1 VLKAKPEGRSV
12 LLIYRPMWFMRSI
25 GQRFLG
31 ILDRLQR
38 AFHRS
43 PPAFRRGAAMLVDAL
58 IVIESFAVA
67 LLFRFNG
74 QVPVDFWRLFW
85 PFAAFSAIAFV
96 LLLNGNGVYQS
107 ILRYTGIYQGVR
119 VLSATAMAAGGLFI
133 AVFAIGPGGF
143 GIMKEVNPV
152 PLSVPLI
159 GSLLAYVQLVAVRLY
174 PRVFY
179 EMSLREVERRTR
191 TAIVGTGEPGVALAG
206 HIWRTAAGEAQVVGF
221 ISDSRAEVGRHIEG
235 ATVLGVVDDLQGII
249 SQHGIDQVIIAKP
262 QAGREEMDWIW
273 RTSIRASAEVK
284 VMPDL
289 GEFLAEGAIR
299 LRELQIEDLLGREPV
314 DIDLEALSDSINGK
328 RVLVTGAGGSIGKEL
343 SRQISR
349 LGPAKLVLLDR
360 DESGLYY
367 LNTELRREDFF
378 DAEVFVGDVTHAERV
393 SFAFETF
400 GPQLVFHAAAYKHV
414 PMMELQATEAVVNNV
429 LGTLNVARAAG
440 AYGTSKFINVST
452 DKAVN
457 PVNVMGATKRL
468 AEMVVKNLSAEY
480 PETIYASVRFGNVL
494 GSRGSVVPTFRQQ
507 IEAGGPVTVTHPD
520 MIRYFMTIPEAVSL
534 ILQAGAMADAYGT
547 YVLEMG
553 RPVAI
558 TDLARK
564 MIEIMG
570 APNVK
575 IRFVGLRPGEKLK
588 EELFEEGEEREATS
602 HPMVFK
608 LSSENMTPP
617 GDPNFAELIDAMVF
631 HARGQETG
639 TSLEYLRRAVP
650 NYSASDLP
658 EKTESSLDRP
668 L

>member
-1 VLKAKPEGRSV
+1 M
-12 LLIYRPMWFMRSI
+12 LLLRRI
-25 GQRFLG
+25 GERLLAL
-31 ILDRLQR
+31 LDRLQR
-38 AFHRS
+38 TFHRS

-58 IVIESFAVA
+58 IVIESFAVTLIVRVA
-67 LLFRFNG
+67 G
-74 QVPVDFWRLFW
+74 DTESPPFWPFFW
-85 PFAAFSAIAFV
+85 PFAVFSALAFV
-96 LLLNGNGVYQS
+96 LLLNRNGVYQS
-107 ILRYTGIYQGVR
+107 MLRYTGIYQGVR
-119 VLSATAMAAGGLFI
+119 VLSATAMAAGGLFLT
-133 AVFAIGPGGF
+133 VFCVGPNGF
-143 GIMKEVNPV
+143 EIMKFNPV
-152 PLSVPLI
+152 PLSVPLM
-159 GSLLAYVQLVAVRLY
+159 GSVLAYVQLVAVRLY

-179 EMSLREVERRTR
+179 EMSLREVGRRTR

-206 HIWRTAAGEAQVVGF
+206 HIWRTAASKTQVVGF
-221 ISDSRAEVGRHIEG
+221 VSRSPVEVGRQIDG
-235 ATVLGVVDDLQGII
+235 SPVLGVVEDLEDLIA
-249 SQHGIDQVIIAKP
+249 QHGIDQIIIAMP

-289 GEFLAEGAIR
+289 GEFLAEGAIK

-314 DIDLEALSDSINGK
+314 DIDLDALSDYINGK

-349 LGPAKLVLLDR
+349 LGPAKLILLDR

-367 LNTELRREDFF
+367 LNTELRREDFY
-378 DAEVFVGDVTHAERV
+378 DAEVFVGDVTHSERV

-400 GPQLVFHAAAYKHV
+400 RPQLVFHAAAYKHV

-468 AEMVVKNLSAEY
+468 AEMVVRKLALEY

-534 ILQAGAMADAYGT
+534 ILQAGALAEDYST

-564 MIEIMG
+564 MIEVMG
-570 APNVK
+570 APNVQIK
-575 IRFVGLRPGEKLK
+575 FVGLRPGEKLK
-588 EELFEEGEEREATS
+588 EELFEEGEERDPTA
-602 HPMVFK
+602 HPMVFR
-608 LSSENMTPP
+608 LSSENMSQP
-617 GDPNFAELIDAMVF
+617 GDSNLSGLIDAMVF
-631 HARGQETG
+631 HARGQEG
-639 TSLEYLRRAVP
+639 GRALDFLRRAVP
-650 NYSASDLP
+650 NYSATDLP
-658 EKTESSLDRP
+658 EESRLDYP

>member
-1 VLKAKPEGRSV
+1 MW
-12 LLIYRPMWFMRSI
+12 LLQRI
-25 GQRFLG
+25 GERLLG
-31 ILDRLQR
+31 PVDRLQR

-43 PPAFRRGAAMLVDAL
+43 PPAFRRGAAMFVDAL

-67 LLFRFNG
+67 LLFRFAG
-74 QVPVDFWRLFW
+74 KVPGDFWLMFW
-85 PFAAFSAIAFV
+85 PFALFSALAFV

-133 AVFAIGPGGF
+133 AVFAIGPWGF

-159 GSLLAYVQLVAVRLY
+159 GSVLAYVQLVAVRLY

-179 EMSLREVERRTR
+179 EMSLREVGRRTR
-191 TAIVGTGEPGVALAG
+191 TVIVGTGEPGVALAG
-206 HIWRTAAGEAQVVGF
+206 HIWRTAASRAQVVGF
-221 ISDSRAEVGRHIEG
+221 ISQSPEEVGRHIEG
-235 ATVLGVVDDLQGII
+235 APVLGVVQDLEDLIA
-249 SQHGIDQVIIAKP
+249 QHGIDQVIIAMP

-289 GEFLAEGAIR
+289 GEYLAEGAIK

-314 DIDLEALSDSINGK
+314 DIDLDALSDYINGK

-367 LNTELRREDFF
+367 LNTELRREDFY
-378 DAEVFVGDVTHAERV
+378 DTEVFVGDVTHSERV

-400 GPQLVFHAAAYKHV
+400 RPQLVFHAAAYKHV

-468 AEMVVKNLSAEY
+468 AEMVVKKLSLEY

-534 ILQAGAMADAYGT
+534 ILQAGAMAEGYGT

-570 APNVK
+570 APNVTIK
-575 IRFVGLRPGEKLK
+575 FVGLRPGEKLK
-588 EELFEEGEEREATS
+588 EELFEEGEQRDPTA
-602 HPMVFK
+602 HQMVFR
-608 LSSENMTPP
+608 LSSENMSPP
-617 GDPNFAELIDAMVF
+617 GDSNLSELIDAMVF
-631 HARGQETG
+631 HARGQEG
-639 TSLEYLRRAVP
+639 GRALQILRRAVP
-650 NYSASDLP
+650 NYSAVDLP
-658 EKTESSLDRP
+658 EVTESRLDQHFS
-668 L
+668 

>member
-1 VLKAKPEGRSV
+1 MW
-12 LLIYRPMWFMRSI
+12 LLQRI
-25 GQRFLG
+25 GERLLG
-31 ILDRLQR
+31 PVDRLQR

-67 LLFRFNG
+67 LLFRFAG
-74 QVPVDFWRLFW
+74 KVPGDFWLMFW
-85 PFAAFSAIAFV
+85 PFALFSALAFV

-133 AVFAIGPGGF
+133 AVFAIGPWGF

-159 GSLLAYVQLVAVRLY
+159 GSVLAYVQLVAVRLY

-179 EMSLREVERRTR
+179 EMSLREVGRRTR
-191 TAIVGTGEPGVALAG
+191 TVIVGTGEPGVALAG
-206 HIWRTAAGEAQVVGF
+206 HIWRTAASRAQVVGF
-221 ISDSRAEVGRHIEG
+221 ISQSPEEVGRHIEG
-235 ATVLGVVDDLQGII
+235 APVLGVVQDLEDLIA
-249 SQHGIDQVIIAKP
+249 QHGIDQVIIAMP

-289 GEFLAEGAIR
+289 GEYLAEGAIK
-299 LRELQIEDLLGREPV
+299 LRELQIEDLLGRESV
-314 DIDLEALSDSINGK
+314 DIDLDALSDYINGK

-367 LNTELRREDFF
+367 LNTELRREDFY
-378 DAEVFVGDVTHAERV
+378 DTEVFVGDVTHSERV

-400 GPQLVFHAAAYKHV
+400 RPQLVFHAAAYKHV

-468 AEMVVKNLSAEY
+468 AEMVVKKLSLEY

-534 ILQAGAMADAYGT
+534 ILQAGAMAEGYGT

-570 APNVK
+570 APNVTIK
-575 IRFVGLRPGEKLK
+575 FVGLRPGEKLK
-588 EELFEEGEEREATS
+588 EELFEEGEEREPTA
-602 HPMVFK
+602 HQMVFR
-608 LSSENMTPP
+608 LSSENMSPP
-617 GDPNFAELIDAMVF
+617 GDSNLSELIDAMVF
-631 HARGQETG
+631 HARGQEG
-639 TSLEYLRRAVP
+639 GRALQILRRAVP
-650 NYSASDLP
+650 NYSAVDLP
-658 EKTESSLDRP
+658 EVTESRLDQHFS
-668 L
+668 

>member
-1 VLKAKPEGRSV
+1 MW
-12 LLIYRPMWFMRSI
+12 LLQSI
-25 GQRFLG
+25 GERL
-31 ILDRLQR
+31 LDRVDRLQR

-58 IVIESFAVA
+58 IVIESFAVTLIVRVA
-67 LLFRFNG
+67 G
-74 QVPVDFWRLFW
+74 DTESPPFWPFFW
-85 PFAAFSAIAFV
+85 PFAVFSALAFV
-96 LLLNGNGVYQS
+96 LLLNGNRVYQS

-119 VLSATAMAAGGLFI
+119 VLSATAMAAGGLSLT
-133 AVFAIGPGGF
+133 VFCVGPGGF
-143 GIMKEVNPV
+143 GIMEFNPV
-152 PLSVPLI
+152 PLSVPLM
-159 GSLLAYVQLVAVRLY
+159 GSVLAYVQLVAVRLY

-179 EMSLREVERRTR
+179 EMSLREVGRRTR

-206 HIWRTAAGEAQVVGF
+206 HIWRTSAAETQVVGF
-221 ISDSRAEVGRHIEG
+221 VSKSPVEVGRQIDG
-235 ATVLGVVDDLQGII
+235 SPVLGVV
-249 SQHGIDQVIIAKP
+249 
-262 QAGREEMDWIW
+262 
-273 RTSIRASAEVK
+273 
-284 VMPDL
+284 PDL
-289 GEFLAEGAIR
+289 GEFLAEGAIK

-314 DIDLEALSDSINGK
+314 DIDLDALSDYINGK

-367 LNTELRREDFF
+367 LNTELRREDFY
-378 DAEVFVGDVTHAERV
+378 DTEVFVGDVTHSERV

-400 GPQLVFHAAAYKHV
+400 RPQLVFHAAAYKHV

-440 AYGTSKFINVST
+440 AYGASKFVNVST

-468 AEMVVKNLSAEY
+468 AEMIVKNLSVEY
-480 PETIYASVRFGNVL
+480 PETVYASVRFGNVL

-534 ILQAGAMADAYGT
+534 ILQAGAMAEGYGT

-553 RPVAI
+553 RPVRI

-570 APNVK
+570 APNIQIK
-575 IRFVGLRPGEKLK
+575 FIGLRPGEKLK
-588 EELFEEGEEREATS
+588 EELSEEGEQRMPTE
-602 HPMVFK
+602 HPMVFH
-608 LSSENMTPP
+608 LVSENMSPP
-617 GDPNFAELIDAMVF
+617 EELDLPELVDAMVF
-631 HARGQETG
+631 NARGQEAG
-639 TSLEYLRRAVP
+639 KSLDLLRRAVP

-658 EKTESSLDRP
+658 ETRESGFNYP
-668 L
+668 PQ

>member
-1 VLKAKPEGRSV
+1 MGEQLKRS
-12 LLIYRPMWFMRSI
+12 
-25 GQRFLG
+25 
-31 ILDRLQR
+31 LDRLQR

-58 IVIESFAVA
+58 IVMESFAVA
-67 LLFRFNG
+67 LLFRFAG
-74 QVPVDFWRLFW
+74 EVQAEFWRTFW
-85 PFAAFSAIAFV
+85 PFALFSALAFV
-96 LLLNGNGVYQS
+96 LLLNESGVYQS

-119 VLSATAMAAGGLFI
+119 VLSATAIAAGGLFI
-133 AVFAIGPGGF
+133 AVFVVGPGGF
-143 GIMKEVNPV
+143 GIMDYNPV
-152 PLSVPLI
+152 PLSVPLM
-159 GSLLAYVQLVAVRLY
+159 GSVLAYVQLVAVRLY

-179 EMSLREVERRTR
+179 ELSLREVGRRTR
-191 TAIVGTGEPGVALAG
+191 TAIVGTGEPAVALAG
-206 HIWRTAAGEAQVVGF
+206 HIWRTGATEAQVVGF
-221 ISDSRAEVGRHIEG
+221 VSYSPAEVGRHIEG
-235 ATVLGVVDDLQGII
+235 APVLGVVEDLEDLI
-249 SQHGIDQVIIAKP
+249 SRHGIDQIIIATP
-262 QAGREEMDWIW
+262 QASREEMDWIW
-273 RTSIRASAEVK
+273 RTSTRASAEVK

-314 DIDLEALSDSINGK
+314 DIDLDALSGYINGQ
-328 RVLVTGAGGSIGKEL
+328 RVLVTGASGSIGREL

-367 LNTELRREDFF
+367 LNEELHRDDFF
-378 DAEVFVGDVTHAERV
+378 DAETFVGDVTHAERI
-393 SFAFETF
+393 SFVFERYR
-400 GPQLVFHAAAYKHV
+400 PQLVFHAAAYKHV

-429 LGTLNVARAAG
+429 FGTLNVARAAG
-440 AYGTSKFINVST
+440 AYGATKFINVST

-468 AEMVVKNLSAEY
+468 AEMVVKNLSEEY
-480 PETIYASVRFGNVL
+480 PRTVYTSVRFGNVL

-534 ILQAGAMADAYGT
+534 ILQAGAMAEGYGT

-570 APNVK
+570 APNVQIK
-575 IRFVGLRPGEKLK
+575 FVGLRPGEKLK
-588 EELFEEGEEREATS
+588 EELFEEGEEREQTG
-602 HPMVFK
+602 HQMVFR
-608 LSSENMTPP
+608 LSAENMSPP
-617 GDPNFAELIDAMVF
+617 GGSDLSELVDAMVS
-631 HARGQETG
+631 HARDQEAG
-639 TSLEYLRRAVP
+639 KSLNLLRRAVP
-650 NYSASDLP
+650 NYSAADLP
-658 EKTESSLDRP
+658 DPHESRLDYP

>member
-1 VLKAKPEGRSV
+1 MWLLKRIGER
-12 LLIYRPMWFMRSI
+12 LLGPV
-25 GQRFLG
+25 
-31 ILDRLQR
+31 DRLQR

-58 IVIESFAVA
+58 IVIESFAVT
-67 LLFRFNG
+67 LLFRFAG
-74 QVPVDFWRLFW
+74 EVPGDFWRMFW
-85 PFAAFSAIAFV
+85 PFALFSALAFV

-119 VLSATAMAAGGLFI
+119 VLSATAMAAGGLSLT
-133 AVFAIGPGGF
+133 VFCVGPGGF
-143 GIMKEVNPV
+143 GIMKFNPV
-152 PLSVPLI
+152 PLSVPLM
-159 GSLLAYVQLVAVRLY
+159 GSVLAYVQLVAVRLY

-179 EMSLREVERRTR
+179 EMSLREVGRRTR
-191 TAIVGTGEPGVALAG
+191 TVIVGTDEAGVALAG
-206 HIWRTAAGEAQVVGF
+206 HIWRTSAAETQVVGF
-221 ISDSRAEVGRHIEG
+221 VSRSPAEVGRHIEG
-235 ATVLGVVDDLQGII
+235 SPVLGVVEELEDLIAK
-249 SQHGIDQVIIAKP
+249 HGIDQVIIAMP

-273 RTSIRASAEVK
+273 STSIRTSAEVK

-314 DIDLEALSDSINGK
+314 DIDLDALSSYINGK
-328 RVLVTGAGGSIGKEL
+328 RVMVTGASGSIGKEL

-349 LGPAKLVLLDR
+349 LGPARLILLDR

-367 LNTELRREDFF
+367 LNQELHREDFY
-378 DAEVFVGDVTHAERV
+378 DAEVFVGDVTIPERV
-393 SFAFETF
+393 SFVFERF
-400 GPQLVFHAAAYKHV
+400 RPQLVFHAAAYKHV
-414 PMMELQATEAVVNNV
+414 PMMELQATEAITNNV
-429 LGTLNVARAAG
+429 FGTSNVARAAG
-440 AYGTSKFINVST
+440 AYGASKFINVST

-468 AEMVVKNLSAEY
+468 SEMLVKEIAGEY
-480 PETIYASVRFGNVL
+480 PETVYASVRFGNVL
-494 GSRGSVVPTFRQQ
+494 GSRGSVVPTFKQQ
-507 IEAGGPVTVTHPD
+507 IEAGGPVTVTHPE

-534 ILQAGAMADAYGT
+534 ILQAGAMAEGYGT

-575 IRFVGLRPGEKLK
+575 IKFVGLRPGEKLK
-588 EELFEEGEEREATS
+588 EELFEEGEERASTP

-608 LSSENMTPP
+608 LSSETMTPP
-617 GDPNFAELIDAMVF
+617 GGSNLTELIDSMVF
-631 HARGQETG
+631 HARSQEAG
-639 TSLEYLRRAVP
+639 RSLEYLRRAVP
-650 NYSASDLP
+650 NYSAGDLP
-658 EKTESSLDRP
+658 EVSESRLDR
-668 L
+668 